1 MSDFPLRVVLIGF
14 GCLALAMGVGRFAF
28 TPLLPMM
35 QADGLLTVSQGGV
48 LASIHFFGYWIGAIW
63 AAGSRLPARRA
74 LQRSLLAIALCTL
87 GMGLTDSMPAW
98 SVLRFLAG
106 FFSAL
111 TLVLVS
117 NFYVRYLADIGR
129 PESQGWIFSG
139 VGGGIALAG
148 LATLAF
154 MAAGIASAPGWIVL
168 GIAGLVT
175 ALALCLSMRG
185 EIAATRPPGRHS
197 DARRAPLPWAAI
209 VAYGAAGLGYVI
221 PATYL
226 PVMARDIIAA
236 PLLFGWAWPVF
247 GASAFLST
255 LLAARLQARYS
266 NRRIWVAS
274 QFVLALGLVLPVA
287 YPSLAAIIAAGVC
300 VGGTFMIITMM
311 GMKEAH
317 RIAPPHDVMRHIG
330 VLTAAFAFGQMA
342 GPVLAGTLNA
352 VTGSFTAPLTLTS
365 ALLVVTAIA
374 LALAGDRKVQNRVTL

>member
-1 MSDFPLRVVLIGF
+1 MKDFPLRVVLIGF

-35 QADGLLTVSQGGV
+35 QSDGLMSVSQGGV
-48 LASIHFFGYWIGAIW
+48 LASVHFLGYWIGAIW
-63 AAGSRLPARRA
+63 AAASRLPAKRA
-74 LQRSLLAIALCTL
+74 LRLSLVAIALSTL
-87 GMGLTDSMPAW
+87 GMGLTDNVLAW

-117 NFYVRYLADIGR
+117 NFYVRHLSDIGR

-148 LATLAF
+148 LAALAF
-154 MAAGIASAPGWIVL
+154 MAAGVGSAPGWIVL
-168 GIAGLVT
+168 GVVSLAT
-175 ALALCLSMRG
+175 ALALCLGMGG
-185 EIAATRPPGRHS
+185 EITI
-197 DARRAPLPWAAI
+197 ARLSVAQAGSQRAPLPWAAI
-209 VAYGAAGLGYVI
+209 AAYGAAGLGYVI

-247 GASAFLST
+247 GVSAFVST
-255 LLAARLQARYS
+255 LLAARLQARYT
-266 NRRIWVAS
+266 NRRIWVSS
-274 QFVLALGLVLPVA
+274 QFVMALGLVLPVA
-287 YPSLAAIIAAGVC
+287 YPSLATIIIAGIC

-342 GPVLAGTLNA
+342 GPVLAGAVNA
-352 VTGSFTAPLTLTS
+352 ATGSFTVPLVLTS
-365 ALLVVTAIA
+365 FLLVATAIA
-374 LALAGDRKVQNRVTL
+374 LALANEREGGGRVTA